1 MDNKEERQAGQ
12 QFFGSSRYGAANLS
26 ASAAAAVSSYRHR
39 QLVFLFWAYPS
50 ILGLSFYFGLIFL
63 FWAYLS
69 ILGLSFYSGFAANLI
84 ISCCEEHLLPS
95 TMQGGIPERRRSYP
109 ELSETADDKS
119 EEMMDFENMVRASLF
134 FNFYCLDRCRR
145 R

>member
-1 MDNKEERQAGQ
+1 
-12 QFFGSSRYGAANLS
+12 
-26 ASAAAAVSSYRHR
+26 
-39 QLVFLFWAYPS
+39 
-50 ILGLSFYFGLIFL
+50 
-63 FWAYLS
+63 
-69 ILGLSFYSGFAANLI
+69 
-84 ISCCEEHLLPS
+84 
-95 TMQGGIPERRRSYP
+95 MQGGIPERRRSYP